1 MIIYVKR
8 YENTLHKTETLGAE
22 RQLSG
27 RSTGGFFC
35 EPELSSQHP
44 HCKWQSRITPVPGY
58 LIPYC
63 FLHSEQ
69 TGMSCTDIRADE
81 ILKHV
86 KIKTEKLMSVLLT
99 KLNDKQ
105 KSKHFAIIHD
115 KTQGVL

>member
-1 MIIYVKR
+1 MSKDTKILYIK
-8 YENTLHKTETLGAE
+8 LKHLGLRDSSVAGALE
-22 RQLSG
+22 AFSAK
-27 RSTGGFFC
+27 
-35 EPELSSQHP
+35 LSS
-44 HCKWQSRITPVPGY
+44 VPSTHTVTGNPAS
-58 LIPYC
+58 LPFQGIYC

-105 KSKHFAIIHD
+105 QSKHFAIIHD